1 MTAVIREDKID
12 DTIAALNQYMV
23 AAQPI
28 DMDAP
33 GFAPDELA
41 MIRQHRIGRAKLALE
56 NIGIQIAQP
65 FGMPAASES
74 VIMLEVVASVSPV
87 AAAATEM
94 AVLRMNSR
102 RRT

>member
-65 FGMPAASES
+65 LAFT
-74 VIMLEVVASVSPV
+74 VVADP
-87 AAAATEM
+87 AQPDPIT
-94 AVLRMNSR
+94 
-102 RRT
+102 

>member
-12 DTIAALNQYMV
+12 DAIAALNQYMV

-74 VIMLEVVASVSPV
+74 VPTDS
-87 AAAATEM
+87 AA
-94 AVLRMNSR
+94 
-102 RRT
+102 